1 MNLLSKIA
9 AIGVVAGSAVFATGA
24 QAGIAD
30 PVLGLGGNVTVTF
43 IGANAFDVDTLS
55 LSMGGAEIFRN
66 TTTAPGTSV
75 SIATYANGTA
85 IPFLLTDLT
94 TPNSFS
100 TGSQNARVET
110 SISLFPNLSAQSVGI
125 ANGLAG
131 GNTVFVGFEDRTLS
145 GSDQD
150 YNDLVFAVQRSGPP
164 AAVPEPATLALLGA
178 GLVGLGAV
186 RRRKA
191 A

>member
-1 MNLLSKIA
+1 MSLFSKIA
-9 AIGVVAGSAVFATGA
+9 AIGVIAGSAIFASGA
-24 QAGIAD
+24 QAGVGD
-30 PVLGLGGNVTVTF
+30 QVFGNGGNVTITF

-55 LSMGGAEIFRN
+55 LSMGGTEIFRN
-66 TTTAPGTSV
+66 NTTSPGASF
-75 SIATYANGTA
+75 SIGFFAVGTA
-85 IPFLLTDLT
+85 IPFFLTDLT
-94 TPNSFS
+94 TPNTFQ

-110 SISLFPNLSAQSVGI
+110 SISFFTSLSPASVAI

-131 GNTVFVGFEDRTLS
+131 GGVVFVGFEDRTLS

-150 YNDLVFAVQRSGPP
+150 YNDLVFAVQASGPP
-164 AAVPEPATLALLGA
+164 ASVPEPATLALLGA
-178 GLVGLGAV
+178 GLVGIGAA